1 MAIEV
6 LLPKLGL
13 TMQEGTIE
21 EWLVPAGHEVKL
33 GEPILRIATDKVDVD
48 VEAEAVGRLHPVAAA
63 GDTLPTG
70 AVIAWLLGAEEQVPG
85 AEGSGPEIAGSQTSG
100 PGSGRETPSPGTV
113 TPLNGFGGTTIGHPG
128 RLFAS
133 PNARRLAREVGLDL
147 STVRGSGPGGR
158 IVSEDVEEFEPPIA
172 DAPSSIHPV
181 GAAFSTVGPLVRRHA
196 QSKGVDLAAV
206 QGTGPAGRILR
217 ADIDAIANGIPQSKA
232 SPERLTNSESP
243 SNSAIFE
250 IAPNFED
257 PANFEDAAETVI
269 PLTGMRGAIARRMH
283 TSLHEMAQLTHGFEV
298 RLDGV
303 IGVRNQLKEEWA
315 GAGLSV
321 PSINDFIVLAAARA
335 LIDHPGLNA
344 SLQDDGIHLRREINV
359 GVAVAV
365 PNGLLVP
372 VVAGAAKRTLL
383 DLTTEVRALAQ
394 AARAGKLALSQLEG
408 ATFVVTSLGGY
419 GVDFFTPIVNPGNVA
434 ILGVGRIRDG
444 VRWESETP
452 RRTQVLTLSL
462 TFDHRAVDGAPAAE
476 YLRTVESLLAQ
487 PLRLLAS

>member
-21 EWLVPAGHEVKL
+21 EWLVPAGHDVKL

-48 VEAEAVGRLHPVAAA
+48 VEAEAVGRLHPIVAA
-63 GDTLPTG
+63 GETVPTG
-70 AVIAWLLGAEEQVPG
+70 AVIAWLLGVEEQPPG
-85 AEGSGPEIAGSQTSG
+85 TEGSPPEGSRPADFALAGSALA
-100 PGSGRETPSPGTV
+100 GSAVAES
-113 TPLNGFGGTTIGHPG
+113 LNGFGGHTG
-128 RLFAS
+128 RLLAS
-133 PNARRLAREVGLDL
+133 PNARRLAREAGLDL
-147 STVRGSGPGGR
+147 SVLRGSGPGGR
-158 IVSEDVEEFEPPIA
+158 IVSEDVEEFEPPVADPPLSIRPA
-172 DAPSSIHPV
+172 DAGTPHP
-181 GAAFSTVGPLVRRHA
+181 AGPLVRRHA
-196 QSKGVDLAAV
+196 QSKGVDLASV

-217 ADIDAIANGIPQSKA
+217 ADIDAIADQIPQSPVVDSPGSAGSADTA
-232 SPERLTNSESP
+232 SSVDFAGSV
-243 SNSAIFE
+243 
-250 IAPNFED
+250 
-257 PANFEDAAETVI
+257 DAVETVI

-303 IGVRNQLKEEWA
+303 IGLRNQLKQEWA
-315 GAGLSV
+315 DTDLSV

-344 SLQDDGIHLRREINV
+344 SLLDDGIHLRRKINV

-372 VVAGAAKRTLL
+372 VVTGAAQRGLV
-383 DLTTEVRALAQ
+383 DLATEIRALAH
-394 AARAGKLALSQLEG
+394 AARSGKLALSQLEG

-444 VRWESETP
+444 VRWEGETP

-476 YLRTVESLLAQ
+476 YLRTVERFLAQ
-487 PLRLLAS
+487 PLRLLASGLGHG